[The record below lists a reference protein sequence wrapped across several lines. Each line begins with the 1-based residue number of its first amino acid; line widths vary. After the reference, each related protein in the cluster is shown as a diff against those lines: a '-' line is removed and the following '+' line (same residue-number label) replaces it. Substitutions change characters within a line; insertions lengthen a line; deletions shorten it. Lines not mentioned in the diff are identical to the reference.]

1 MPIST
6 VRFSPSSLGFLLNDI
21 SRKLRLLIDAEMS
34 QLGLTQTQWRAL
46 LTIATMEGC
55 TQRELADILEV
66 QPISLAR
73 LVDRMVSGGWVRR
86 EPSPSDRRALQL
98 FLTSKCDPVLILA
111 QDVSKRIIDR
121 AYQGL
126 DEVERSQLIVLLE
139 RVKTNLLSDSL

>member
-21 SRKLRLLIDAEMS
+21 SRKLRLLIDAEMN

-55 TQRELADILEV
+55 TQRQLADILEV

-86 EPSPSDRRALQL
+86 EPSPADRRAHQL
-98 FLTSKCDPVLILA
+98 FLTSKCDPVLELA

-121 AYQGL
+121 AYRGL
-126 DEVERSQLIVLLE
+126 SEAERAQLIALLE